1 MEHMRLLMDADC
13 LIKLTKAG
21 LKELVAENATICI
34 PGTVKREVVDA
45 GKIKG
50 CADAF
55 AVEQNLSFG
64 IIDVIESHLDYTKGD
79 HASVAFFEK
88 EKYDAVATDDA
99 KLTRH
104 LKAHGIR
111 FILPGLIVYQ
121 LQKEGR
127 ITSNTAH
134 WALDQL
140 SGFISED
147 EFSMTRLLLEKGK

>member
-1 MEHMRLLMDADC
+1 M
-13 LIKLTKAG
+13 
-21 LKELVAENATICI
+21 
-34 PGTVKREVVDA
+34 
-45 GKIKG
+45 
-50 CADAF
+50 
-55 AVEQNLSFG
+55 
-64 IIDVIESHLDYTKGD
+64 
-79 HASVAFFEK
+79 VAFFEK

-104 LKAHGIR
+104 LRAHGIR

-147 EFSMTRLLLEKGK
+147 EFSMTRLLLENGK